1 MTKRERYAATVAQ
14 YLEEFQRAIERN
26 EVGIHEAYVSDTVFE
41 FHVRNEHGDIM
52 ESSTQSISIWEGVDE
67 LAFNAQGH
75 ITSESVSAFFR
86 NNADYMPP
94 PFLSDSELE
103 RAHKVEFVVGDK
115 MVSGEWD
122 SFVLSISIPI

>member
-1 MTKRERYAATVAQ
+1 MTKRERYAATVAR
-14 YLEEFQRAIERN
+14 YLEEFQKAIERH
-26 EVGIHEAYVSDTVFE
+26 EVGIHEAYVNDTVFE
-41 FHVRNEHGDIM
+41 IHVRNEHGDVM
-52 ESSTQSISIWEGVDE
+52 ESATQSISIWEGFDE
-67 LAFNAQGH
+67 LTFNEQGH
-75 ITSESVSAFFR
+75 ITDESVSAFFR

-122 SFVLSISIPI
+122 YFVLSISIAI